1 MLEIS
6 EKQDLPNKLV
16 VRKWLANCKR
26 MKLHLFLNTNGPTSQ
41 MVFKNESIRTTY
53 RIIIFVG
60 FFVVVVVYKLGSG
73 EGFISTEMLTD
84 KFD

>member
-1 MLEIS
+1 MTS
-6 EKQDLPNKLV
+6 KLQ
-16 VRKWLANCKR
+16 KNEAT
-26 MKLHLFLNTNGPTSQ
+26 LFLNTNGPTSQ

-60 FFVVVVVYKLGSG
+60 FFVVVVYKLGSG
-73 EGFISTEMLTD
+73 EGLISTEMLTD

>member
-1 MLEIS
+1 
-6 EKQDLPNKLV
+6 
-16 VRKWLANCKR
+16 
-26 MKLHLFLNTNGPTSQ
+26 
-41 MVFKNESIRTTY
+41 MVFKNESIITTY

-60 FFVVVVVYKLGSG
+60 FFVVVYKLGSG